1 MSALLAGLPSI
12 PEKRYFEI
20 GEVSRICGVKAHVL
34 RYWEQEFPQL
44 RPTRRRKRR
53 YYQRPDVELVRQIRV
68 LLHEQGYTIKGAR
81 ERIERQ
87 QSARASPAPAPAPQP
102 VAGEADEERRRVMRD
117 IEAAL
122 ELLK

>member
-1 MSALLAGLPSI
+1 MSALLAGLPTI

-81 ERIERQ
+81 ERIEQQ
-87 QSARASPAPAPAPQP
+87 QSAPAPAPQP
-102 VAGEADEERRRVMRD
+102 AAESEAAEERRRVMRD

-122 ELLK
+122 EFLK

>member
-12 PEKRYFEI
+12 PDKRYFEI
-20 GEVSRICGVKAHVL
+20 GEVSRICGVRAHVL

-81 ERIERQ
+81 ECIERQ
-87 QSARASPAPAPAPQP
+87 QSARANPAAD
-102 VAGEADEERRRVMRD
+102 GEAAEERRRVIRD

-122 ELLK
+122 EFLK